1 MSRANDMASSAP
13 GAAPSVDR
21 LITGIAQLVTP
32 AGPGAK
38 RGAQQSELQV
48 LKDAAIAVHDGTI
61 RWLGPAASWRGVAAD
76 EVDLGGRAVV
86 PGLVDPHTHLLW
98 AGERYDDLDDRL
110 AGVPYERILARGG
123 GIRSTV
129 RATAA
134 AQRGALLRAARARL
148 GDLVASGAT
157 TVEVKSGYGGTI
169 EAEFAALEAIAA
181 LRAAAA
187 VRVVP
192 TLLVHLPDPVDRS
205 GHLRA
210 VIERLIPEVAVRG
223 LAARLDVFVERE
235 AFSVAEAEGVLLAGR
250 AHGFDLTVH
259 ADQFHAIGGVG
270 LAVRLG
276 ARSVDHLEASG
287 VEQID
292 LLAQGDTIATL
303 LPGVSLE
310 LGLPPAP
317 GRALVDAGVPVALAS
332 DLNPGSSPLY
342 STALALA
349 LGLRINRL
357 RPAEALVAGTVN
369 AAAALGF
376 EDVGWLGVGSRAD
389 FVVCADDDWRS
400 LLHGLGGPGPI
411 DVWAAGRRL
420 DRGASAALGASP
432 S

>member
-1 MSRANDMASSAP
+1 MSRANAMASSAP
-13 GAAPSVDR
+13 GATPSVDR
-21 LITGIAQLVTP
+21 LVTGIAQLVTP

-48 LKDAAIAVHDGTI
+48 LKDAAIAVQNGTVV
-61 RWLGPAASWRGVAAD
+61 WLGPAASWRGVAAD
-76 EVDLGGRAVV
+76 EVELGGRAVV

-134 AQRGALLRAARARL
+134 AEQGALLRTARARL

-169 EAEFAALEAIAA
+169 EAELATLEAIAA
-181 LRAAAA
+181 LRAEAA

-192 TLLVHLPDPVDRS
+192 TLLVHLPDPVDRA

-210 VIERLIPEVAVRG
+210 VIQRLVPDVAARG

-235 AFSVAEAEGVLLAGR
+235 AFSAAEAERILLAGR

-259 ADQFHAIGGVG
+259 ADQFHAVGGVD

-317 GRALVDAGVPVALAS
+317 GRALIDAGVPVALAS
-332 DLNPGSSPLY
+332 DLNPGTSPLH

-349 LGLRINRL
+349 LSLRINRL

-376 EDVGWLGVGSRAD
+376 DDVGWLGVGSRAD

-411 DVWAAGRRL
+411 EAWAAGRRV
-420 DRGASAALGASP
+420 DRGTGATPDRSV